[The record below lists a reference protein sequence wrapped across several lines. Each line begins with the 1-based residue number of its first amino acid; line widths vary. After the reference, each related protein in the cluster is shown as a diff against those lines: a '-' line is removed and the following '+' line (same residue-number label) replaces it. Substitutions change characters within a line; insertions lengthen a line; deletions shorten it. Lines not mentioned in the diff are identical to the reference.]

1 MLLRHKKTGNVYAYN
16 KVLWD
21 SGDYEELVVEEQKV
35 TQPEPEKK
43 LIRRRRAAIQSNGEQ
58 HGANAQ

>member
-1 MLLRHKKTGNVYAYN
+1 MLLRHKRTGNVYAYN

-21 SGDYEELVVEEQKV
+21 SGDYEEYVEPKEVVP
-35 TQPEPEKK
+35 QPEPERRV
-43 LIRRRRAAIQSNGEQ
+43 IRRRRAAIQPHGEQ